1 MANRAVELALLV
13 NNGWTKGIAIRV
25 EQLKLLSSNKT
36 VATAQQRVSLHQIIV
51 VGLLKIN
58 LKVIYS
64 MVIHQLVLGF
74 RLF

>member
-13 NNGWTKGIAIRV
+13 NNGSTKGIAIRV
-25 EQLKLLSSNKT
+25 EQLKLLLSNKT
-36 VATAQQRVSLHQIIV
+36 VATEQQSVSLHQIIV

-58 LKVIYS
+58 LKYS